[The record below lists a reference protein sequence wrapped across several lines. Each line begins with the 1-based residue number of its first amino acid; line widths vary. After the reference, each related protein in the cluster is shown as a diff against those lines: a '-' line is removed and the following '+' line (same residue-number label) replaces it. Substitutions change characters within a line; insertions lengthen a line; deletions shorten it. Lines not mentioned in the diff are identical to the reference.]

1 MTLSAGCVRK
11 LSSRT
16 IRYFFVFAIF
26 IFAVAQANFLA
37 VAELDGSVYMGTQA
51 LEFIRADF
59 TIAGKKRVRK
69 SWLFVDQIVVRLING
84 HRISGGQEA
93 DNGNDRR
100 IAPLLIIL
108 NLSVTQSE
116 QYPDRRNAR
125 S

>member
-1 MTLSAGCVRK
+1 
-11 LSSRT
+11 
-16 IRYFFVFAIF
+16 
-26 IFAVAQANFLA
+26 
-37 VAELDGSVYMGTQA
+37 MGTQA

-69 SWLFVDQIVVRLING
+69 SWLFVDQILVRLING

-93 DNGNDRR
+93 DIGNDRR